1 MISVIS
7 PHFTFSTTTSKETTE
22 RYQQVQRLHWLDLDS
37 NMQISTGLPRPDPL
51 ALHALEAL
59 EVAMQGEYR
68 LLQSVVGSNPTSLF
82 FLWKKELSWV

>member
-1 MISVIS
+1 MLSVII

-22 RYQQVQRLHWLDLDS
+22 RYQQVQRLDLDS
-37 NMQISTGLPRPDPL
+37 NMQISTGLFRPDPL
-51 ALHALEAL
+51 ALHALEARG
-59 EVAMQGEYR
+59 VAMQGEYR